1 MIYTVKEVTPER
13 IVVEFENESFASI
26 SIDKSWD
33 KEEIKKQ
40 ISRYVP
46 APNFN
51 VPFDRT
57 EDVPFEVGESDD
69 VESSIAL
76 DILNAKLKNEEYKR
90 QQKERELN
98 QEKSDNEDVGY
109 TFFRQMNYP
118 SIYDQ
123 LDALYWS
130 RNGNSDYLE
139 QIDQNIKSV
148 KELYPKDM
156 APVKRKEILNIQDS
170 LLL

>member
-13 IVVEFENESFASI
+13 IVVAFENGSFASI
-26 SIDKSWD
+26 SVDKSWD
-33 KEEIKKQ
+33 KEEIEKQ

-51 VPFDRT
+51 VPFDKV
-57 EDVPFEVGESDD
+57 EDVPFNLGDSGN

-76 DILNAKLKNEEYKR
+76 DILNAKLKNEEYKK
-90 QQKERELN
+90 QQKELEVN
-98 QEKSDNEDVGY
+98 KEKYENEDVDY
-109 TFFRQMNYP
+109 RFFREMFYP

-139 QIDQNIKSV
+139 QMDQNIKSV

-156 APVKRKEILNIQDS
+156 TPVKRKEIVNIQNTLS
-170 LLL
+170 L